1 MGPHIAPNIAMTD
14 KPSENLFDLLEKTA
28 RLCPD
33 RHALSCCGRSFTYG
47 QFAGRAA
54 RLADLFSQSP
64 GPEPV
69 VAMLHRNCHLVLEAY
84 FAAASL
90 GTLFVPVNT
99 RLSDREVASIL
110 KDSGADLLVTEPSF
124 EPLAH
129 AALDRIPESRPRLV
143 VCRDGEWAPEG
154 TEAQRPEERSSGG
167 DDPAQLYYTSG
178 TTGAPKGVILTHKNV
193 SSHADAAIAE
203 LGLSKNDVWLHAAPL
218 FHLADAW
225 ATWAVTKV
233 GGRHVLLTDFEP
245 DAVFDIIESEGVTI
259 TNLIPAMLVRLV
271 HHPAADKSRLKSM
284 RLIMS
289 GGAPMAP
296 ELLKKVEDL
305 FPCEYIQTYGL
316 TETSPFLT
324 MSLLDEK
331 IRSFPPE
338 EQRRYRAMTG
348 RPIRGVDVRVKD
360 EKGRDVPRDGRTVGE
375 IVARGPTVT
384 PGYFKQPEETRRAFR
399 GGWFH
404 TGDLAHVEAEGFLT
418 IVDRIKDVIN
428 TGGELVYSTE
438 VENILFAHPAVR
450 EAAVFA
456 VPDETWGESVR
467 AAVAFQKGTTVDI
480 GDLIAFCRGRL
491 APFKIPRSIDI
502 VESLPRTGSGKIDKK
517 SLREPFWRGKEK
529 EVQ

>member
-1 MGPHIAPNIAMTD
+1 
-14 KPSENLFDLLEKTA
+14 
-28 RLCPD
+28 
-33 RHALSCCGRSFTYG
+33 
-47 QFAGRAA
+47 
-54 RLADLFSQSP
+54 
-64 GPEPV
+64 
-69 VAMLHRNCHLVLEAY
+69 
-84 FAAASL
+84 
-90 GTLFVPVNT
+90 
-99 RLSDREVASIL
+99 
-110 KDSGADLLVTEPSF
+110 
-124 EPLAH
+124 
-129 AALDRIPESRPRLV
+129 
-143 VCRDGEWAPEG
+143 
-154 TEAQRPEERSSGG
+154 
-167 DDPAQLYYTSG
+167 
-178 TTGAPKGVILTHKNV
+178 
-193 SSHADAAIAE
+193 
-203 LGLSKNDVWLHAAPL
+203 
-218 FHLADAW
+218 
-225 ATWAVTKV
+225 
-233 GGRHVLLTDFEP
+233 
-245 DAVFDIIESEGVTI
+245 
-259 TNLIPAMLVRLV
+259 
-271 HHPAADKSRLKSM
+271 
-284 RLIMS
+284 
-289 GGAPMAP
+289 
-296 ELLKKVEDL
+296 
-305 FPCEYIQTYGL
+305 
-316 TETSPFLT
+316 
-324 MSLLDEK
+324 
-331 IRSFPPE
+331 
-338 EQRRYRAMTG
+338 MTG